1 MSAAPAPEVAS
12 PVAAEDASPLP
23 AASPASGP
31 APVRGRRLVGRK
43 AATAA
48 AAAASAADG
57 APSDLAIP
65 ADASTT
71 ELAVKAAA
79 PRRFVGGVKQLV
91 PDSVLHDAVLNAAI
105 AALPANYN
113 FEIHKCVWRLR
124 EAGARCIGLQ
134 FPEGLLMYACMI
146 SDIIE
151 RHVPGA
157 TTFIMG
163 DVTYGA
169 CCVDDFTAKVR
180 HQIKQKPYFLFN
192 ISVLDRLFCARSFS
206 WESFAFIHR
215 HSGPTL

>member
-1 MSAAPAPEVAS
+1 MSSASAPEVTETVSAVEGAS
-12 PVAAEDASPLP
+12 LLP
-23 AASPASGP
+23 AASP

-48 AAAASAADG
+48 AASADSVPNG
-57 APSDLAIP
+57 SAIP

-71 ELAVKAAA
+71 ELAVRAAA
-79 PRRFVGGVKQLV
+79 PRRFVGGIKQLV
-91 PDSVLHDAVLNAAI
+91 PDSVLHDPVLNAAI

-169 CCVDDFTAKVR
+169 CCVDDFTAKVWQQAIHAAKQLFR
-180 HQIKQKPYFLFN
+180 H
-192 ISVLDRLFCARSFS
+192 CA
-206 WESFAFIHR
+206 
-215 HSGPTL
+215 